1 MTARRRTETVRCG
14 AAGPWDSRRV
24 LACATAMIGL
34 VACGSSSAGTPED
47 SLPLAEPP
55 IDRALVVSAE
65 SGGDYESSRVAGVL
79 VVEDRCTYFDGPAGT
94 RTTLIWPSG
103 AQWGEQAGT
112 VIVAAGVVRAGE
124 YISAVGAY
132 MEAIDARSLASAQ
145 SLSSLD
151 ACIEG
156 GVALLR
162 RDVTTS
168 TAPGWTPPTSTSP

>member
-1 MTARRRTETVRCG
+1 MSSPVLRSAL
-14 AAGPWDSRRV
+14 AFAWDSRRV